1 MKGLPPPAPPYTR
14 GETDARRH
22 YDVTVWRYPPPVKGE
37 LEGVVKT
44 LVLCG

>member
-22 YDVTVWRYPPPVKGE
+22 YDVTVWRYPPPVYLRFVHE
-37 LEGVVKT
+37 IP
-44 LVLCG
+44 